1 MYRPSLVAGLA
12 VAVLA
17 TAAGAQQPGATMRQ
31 GLTTQSDAE
40 RLLSEC
46 RARQVE
52 RWAGVTHYAVDQSM
66 MGNRVAVAYERFDA
80 PGPDGTLYPAFRPLT
95 TNGPVDSEMA
105 KAYAQGAK
113 RLGDGL
119 HDEMTKSGLPVG
131 ILDVPGQD
139 PWASTDPRVMMGG
152 ASTFVTAAADAQAAN
167 ERERKAA
174 VAGASE
180 SMGHMAEV
188 AARMR
193 LVGAGTVE
201 GRSARHLQARG
212 LQRRLTSQG
221 DGQMVID
228 DVDLWIDTRECVPLK
243 MTMAGTMT
251 AQGQTRSMT
260 IERIDADY
268 RNVPGSRMY
277 APFRQVMRMK
287 GVMTPEQ
294 EREMAK
300 AQAQLADMEKRL
312 AQLPPG
318 QRDMIM
324 RQMGPQMATMKSM
337 ATGGGIEVTIEV
349 HSILVNPD
357 SAALQKL
364 QASAAGMGGL
374 SGLPGVPGGGAGFPT
389 TPPTAPAPNPAPA
402 AAAGQAATTQT
413 AEKACLE
420 QKIGEKQEAQK
431 KKQGMGRLL
440 GAVGRVAGQF
450 GVTGMS
456 QAVNDAYAAKATA
469 NDLTAAARD
478 LGITE
483 DEIAACSGV
492 Q

>member
-1 MYRPSLVAGLA
+1 
-12 VAVLA
+12 
-17 TAAGAQQPGATMRQ
+17 
-31 GLTTQSDAE
+31 
-40 RLLSEC
+40 
-46 RARQVE
+46 
-52 RWAGVTHYAVDQSM
+52 M
-66 MGNRVAVAYERFDA
+66 MGNRVAVAYERFEA
-80 PGPDGTLYPAFRPLT
+80 PGPDGTMYPAFRPLT
-95 TNGPVDSEMA
+95 EDGPVDSEMA
-105 KAYAQGAK
+105 KAYARGAK
-113 RLGDGL
+113 ELGEGL

-131 ILDVPGQD
+131 MLDVPGQD

-152 ASTFVTAAADAQAAN
+152 ASTFVTAAAEAQAAN
-167 ERERKAA
+167 AREREAA

-180 SMGHMAEV
+180 SMSHMAEV
-188 AARMR
+188 ASRMR
-193 LVGAGTVE
+193 LVGTATVE
-201 GRSARHLQARG
+201 GRSARHLQTRG
-212 LQRRLTSQG
+212 LQRRLTSEG
-221 DGQMVID
+221 DAQMVID
-228 DVDLWIDTRECVPLK
+228 DVDLWIDSQECVPLK

-251 AQGQTRSMT
+251 AQGQTRPMT

-268 RNVPGSRMY
+268 RSVPGSRMY
-277 APFRQVMRMK
+277 EPFRQVMRMK

-324 RQMGPQMATMKSM
+324 KQMGPQMATMKSM
-337 ATGGGIEVTIEV
+337 ATGGGIEVAIEV

-364 QASAAGMGGL
+364 QASAVGMGGM
-374 SGLPGVPGGGAGFPT
+374 SGMPGMPGGGAGFSM
-389 TPPTAPAPNPAPA
+389 TPPTAQTGPVPTPAPA
-402 AAAGQAATTQT
+402 GSEDQSAMAKT
-413 AEKACLE
+413 AEQACLE
-420 QKIGEKQEAQK
+420 QKIREKQEAQK

-456 QAVNDAYAAKATA
+456 QAVNDAYTAKATA
-469 NDLTAAARD
+469 DDLAAAARD
-478 LGITE
+478 LGITGE
-483 DEIAACSGV
+483 EIAACAKA